1 MTASGESGHLTRS
14 KALCGTPAA
23 ETLSRRAA
31 TFKCSKSVST
41 IGSVRFSVAV
51 TAAPTNQRSARRVTA
66 VCSAPRYWTHF
77 NMAQSAALASI
88 GRGDQ

>member
-31 TFKCSKSVST
+31 TFKMFKVGLNYRF
-41 IGSVRFSVAV
+41 GSIFGGGYGGS
-51 TAAPTNQRSARRVTA
+51 
-66 VCSAPRYWTHF
+66 Y
-77 NMAQSAALASI
+77 
-88 GRGDQ
+88 